1 MNRVE
6 QLTGDILALLGEI
19 KHEYFKP
26 AEQITRARLSPLQ
39 FHSLAILY
47 RHGSLP
53 MSELAGLL
61 KVSKQQLTPVVTR
74 LSDCQMVERKLDE
87 QDRRVVRI
95 QITEKG
101 LQTYRSIFT
110 EIRHKLSD
118 KIGQLPGDSLD
129 ELEILLNRLAV
140 ILLPNRDPEVQP
152 VQPNKSPGED

>member
-6 QLTGDILALLGEI
+6 QLTGDILAFLGEI

-26 AEQITRARLSPLQ
+26 AEQITRARLSPSQ

-61 KVSKQQLTPVVTR
+61 KMSKQQLTPVVTR
-74 LSDCQMVERKLDE
+74 LSDCQMVERGWDE

-101 LQTYRSIFT
+101 LQTYRSIFL
-110 EIRHKLSD
+110 EIRNKLSD
-118 KIGQLPGDSLD
+118 KISQLPEDSLD
-129 ELEILLNRLAV
+129 ELEILLNRLAE
-140 ILLPNRDPEVQP
+140 ILLPERIREVQP
-152 VQPNKSPGED
+152 NHTDGEY